1 MTKPKPDFPER
12 RVLVEG
18 RHIVNNNIN
27 STASKVNQ
35 KKPEQHNG
43 KSFRYTKIH
52 TKSYPT
58 FVKSFH
64 IFLYYIIRGI
74 LIVNL

>member
-1 MTKPKPDFPER
+1 MTKSKPDFPER
-12 RVLVEG
+12 RVLVVG
-18 RHIVNNNIN
+18 RQIVNNNIN

-35 KKPEQHNG
+35 KKKNEQRNG

-64 IFLYYIIRGI
+64 IFFQL
-74 LIVNL
+74 N

>member
-35 KKPEQHNG
+35 KKTN
-43 KSFRYTKIH
+43 SVM
-52 TKSYPT
+52 
-58 FVKSFH
+58 VKASDIPKFTLRVTPH
-64 IFLYYIIRGI
+64 L
-74 LIVNL
+74 